1 MSERVG
7 LVPVATSSLER
18 LREGLAAGRVRTPL
32 NRSDLVAYGVR
43 GQLDALVAALAG
55 HTAAA
60 CLSIIDAA
68 LAERAHGDAPAPEL
82 VWTGPEGAAASARDT
97 LVVLRE
103 LFESA
108 RVRVVLAGYA
118 FDHAQD
124 VLRPL
129 HRVMQERGVQVRFF
143 VNLEQVKALPPDPEA
158 YGAAELRKFLASNWP
173 FGAPYPEMYCDRRA
187 LIPAPPWCSL
197 HAKCVAV
204 DGERAFVSSANFTN
218 RGQDRNIEVGVL
230 MHDPVFAT
238 QLEKQWQSLVA
249 SGLVSGGLLLA
260 PFQ

>member
-1 MSERVG
+1 MSGRVG

-43 GQLDALVAALAG
+43 GQIDALVAALAG

-68 LAERAHGDAPAPEL
+68 LAERAQHDTPDAEL
-82 VWTGPEGAAASARDT
+82 VWTGPEGAIASARDT

-108 RVRVVLAGYA
+108 RKRVVLAGYA

-129 HRVMQERGVQVRFF
+129 HGVMQEHGVQVRFF
-143 VNLEQVKALPPDPEA
+143 VNLDQVKALPPDPDA
-158 YGAAELRKFLASNWP
+158 YGAGELGKFLASNWP
-173 FGAPYPEMYCDRRA
+173 FGAPYPELYCDRRA
-187 LIPAPPWCSL
+187 LRPAPPWCSL

-218 RGQDRNIEVGVL
+218 RGQERNIETGVL
-230 MHDPVFAT
+230 LHAPAFAT
-238 QLEKQWQSLVA
+238 QLEKQWQSLVDG
-249 SGLVSGGLLLA
+249 GLVLKGG
-260 PFQ
+260 